1 MRWFDILNSTA
12 FKEWIIATG
21 SGGTLPQGEFKLDPF
36 GSSMR
41 KFNNAH
47 TWLSELNNT
56 GVFNPS
62 GRESQA
68 KSDLA
73 TAGFFIDETIFTIL
87 GQMTIDKWDAFGI
100 PAGDDDYE
108 IHRCLL
114 LVNNAISIGDK
125 QYLTY
130 YNRWLNLRKLFEY
143 NFLVTNKSYL
153 YLFSYFDKYSNG
165 YNPFNVITSLKISQA
180 YFDANIDWNLIK
192 NYYIDP
198 AVDTAVD
205 KYESTIN
212 TYTGREGRSNIC
224 IAYEIISKDEAD
236 RIDFISSLTMS
247 QICKDKLIEI
257 NENIKPF
264 VNASN
269 KIYYGPPG
277 TGKSYEVNKITK
289 PHRLINPKRVEI
301 VTFHPE
307 YDYHS
312 FVGSYK
318 PTMKNEK
325 ISYEFIPQPF
335 AKIYVSA
342 WQNLENEY
350 FLQIEEIN
358 RGNCAE
364 IFGDL
369 FQLLDRNPD
378 YNVTADEDFKK
389 YLQSELGIEH
399 KGILDGQ
406 ISLPPNLNLIATMNT
421 SDQSLFPMDS
431 AFKRRWNWVYVPI
444 KYEEDCN
451 DVSKDYL
458 IELDGLNYKWLT
470 FLEKI
475 NKEIF
480 NATESQD
487 KQIGNWFVT
496 PKQGNIIDIETIVNK
511 VIFYL
516 WNDIFKDEDE
526 HNIFKVTDD
535 KASEFGIET
544 DKKVITFEKYFEGEA
559 RYRIPILK
567 YLFNEVLSVE
577 PI

>member
-1 MRWFDILNSTA
+1 MRWFDILSNKA
-12 FKEWIIATG
+12 FKEWIINAG
-21 SGGTLPQGEFKLDPF
+21 SGASLRQGNFRLDPF
-36 GSSMR
+36 VSSLR
-41 KFNNAH
+41 KFNTAH
-47 TWLSELNNT
+47 SVLSTFNQT
-56 GVFNPS
+56 GTFNLTA
-62 GRESQA
+62 QM
-68 KSDLA
+68 KTDL
-73 TAGFFIDETIFTIL
+73 TSAGFIESRSETFTKL
-87 GQMTIDKWDAFGI
+87 GQMTINKWTELNI
-100 PAGDDDYE
+100 PDSDNDYE

-114 LVNNAISIGDK
+114 LVNNSISLGDS
-125 QYLTY
+125 QYISY
-130 YNRWLNLRKLFEY
+130 YNRWLKLRSLFEFE
-143 NFLVTNKSYL
+143 FLISNKVYLYFFSYL
-153 YLFSYFDKYSNG
+153 DKDINDFNPFTVITKLELDQSYFDN
-165 YNPFNVITSLKISQA
+165 
-180 YFDANIDWNLIK
+180 NIDWSEIK
-192 NYYIDP
+192 NYYNDP
-198 AVDTAVD
+198 AVSNSID
-205 KYESTIN
+205 KHITTIN
-212 TYTGREGRSNIC
+212 GYVTREGRSNIC

-236 RIDFISSLTMS
+236 RVDFINSLTMD
-247 QICKDKLIEI
+247 QVCKDKLLEI
-257 NENIKPF
+257 NEKIKPF
-264 VNASN
+264 LNASN

-277 TGKSYEVNKITK
+277 TGKSYEVNRITK
-289 PHRLINPKRVEI
+289 PHRLIDPKRVEI

-318 PTMKNEK
+318 PTMNNEQK
-325 ISYEFIPQPF
+325 ISYEFIPQAF

-342 WQNLENEY
+342 WKNLEHEY

-378 YNVTADEDFKK
+378 YKVTADEDFKK

-444 KYEEDCN
+444 KYEEDCD

-496 PKQGNIIDIETIVNK
+496 PKQENIIDIEIIVNK

-516 WNDIFKDEDE
+516 WNDIFKEEDE
-526 HNIFKVTDD
+526 HNIFKVADD

-544 DKKVITFEKYFEGEA
+544 DKKVISFEKYFEGGA

-567 YLFNEVLSVE
+567 YLFDEVLSVE
-577 PI
+577 SI